1 MIVMADILLTLDEV
15 AGMLRVKR
23 RTVQKF
29 IDNGT
34 LEAVK
39 VGGRW
44 RVRPEAVERYLVEN
58 TRAREDKK

>member
-1 MIVMADILLTLDEV
+1 MIVMAEALLTLDEV
-15 AGMLRVKR
+15 ASMLRIKR

-44 RVRPEAVERYLVEN
+44 RVRPEAIEDYLVKN
-58 TRAREDKK
+58 TKAKEDQK

>member
-1 MIVMADILLTLDEV
+1 MIVMAETLLTLDEV
-15 AGMLRVKR
+15 AKTLRVKR
-23 RTVQKF
+23 RTIQKF

-44 RVRPEAVERYLVEN
+44 RVRPEAVERYLIRN
-58 TRAREDKK
+58 TRPEQEQ